1 MTKACKIGS
10 GKPKINPTKY
20 DLVIIGGG
28 PAGMGCAVYSTRYKL
43 NTAIISSDLGG
54 LVNQA
59 PMIENYLGYSSI
71 VGSDLVAK
79 FVEHVK
85 SANVPIFDDCVVKIT
100 MNKDSFE
107 VHSESQVVLAK
118 NILIA
123 SGLERR
129 KLDIPGEKEF
139 EGRGVTYC
147 ATCDAPMFKGFDV
160 AVVGGGDA
168 AAAAAVLVAKYAKQV
183 YLVYRGDKL
192 RAEPFWQDKLKVTK
206 NVSIVYN
213 ANLTEIR
220 GNKSVES
227 VKLDNGKELKVRG
240 IIVEVGSVP
249 TNALVAGLGVDLDD
263 KGFIKVDAGMRT
275 NVPGVY
281 AAGDVCNAN
290 NGFKQ
295 IITAVASGS
304 IASNTIF
311 MDSHKSK

>member
-1 MTKACKIGS
+1 
-10 GKPKINPTKY
+10 
-20 DLVIIGGG
+20 
-28 PAGMGCAVYSTRYKL
+28 
-43 NTAIISSDLGG
+43 
-54 LVNQA
+54 
-59 PMIENYLGYSSI
+59 
-71 VGSDLVAK
+71 
-79 FVEHVK
+79 
-85 SANVPIFDDCVVKIT
+85 
-100 MNKDSFE
+100 
-107 VHSESQVVLAK
+107 
-118 NILIA
+118 
-123 SGLERR
+123 
-129 KLDIPGEKEF
+129 
-139 EGRGVTYC
+139 
-147 ATCDAPMFKGFDV
+147 MFKGFDV

-192 RAEPFWQDKLKVTK
+192 RAEPFWQDILKVTK
-206 NVSIVYN
+206 NVSIVYS

-240 IIVEVGSVP
+240 LIVEVGSVP
-249 TNALVAGLGVDLDD
+249 TNALVASLGVALDD

-275 NVPGVY
+275 NVSGVY